1 MLNSAFIVP
10 DSKLSM
16 PRQIAVL
23 LFPQFSNLC
32 LANAIEP
39 LRAANSLSRKV
50 LYQWHFIGLDAGP
63 VLSSSGLPVTPERAL
78 SDLAGADYLCV
89 MPSYGY
95 RDFTRAPILRR
106 LRAAARRS
114 EAVVGLDT
122 GSLVLAAAGLL
133 DGYRATSHWD
143 VLTEFEE
150 SYPEV
155 RVVRDR
161 FVIDRDRLSCG
172 GATTTMELMLEL
184 IARHH
189 GPMLSLDVGA
199 LFMHGERPGAGP
211 ILPGVAGDRVVRAAA
226 ALMRRHLEQPL
237 SIPDIARHLGLS
249 QRGLEQRC
257 LTAAGHSPQALYA
270 LIRMSEA
277 QRLVQDTPL
286 SVAEIA
292 ARVGYGDA
300 SAMTRR
306 FRNTFGRS
314 PRQMRAP
321 TANGPNR

>member
-1 MLNSAFIVP
+1 MQ
-10 DSKLSM
+10 
-16 PRQIAVL
+16 RQIAIL
-23 LFPQFSNLC
+23 LFPRFSNLC
-32 LANAIEP
+32 LANAVEP
-39 LRAANSLSRKV
+39 LRAANDLSRKP

-63 VLSSSGLPVTPERAL
+63 VRSSSGLPVTPEMAL

-89 MPSYGY
+89 MPSYGH
-95 RDFTRAPILRR
+95 RDFARAPILRR
-106 LRAAARRS
+106 LRAAAARS
-114 EAVVGLDT
+114 GALVGMDT
-122 GSLVLAAAGLL
+122 GSLVLAAAGLM

-155 RVVRDR
+155 TVVRDR

-172 GATTTMELMLEL
+172 GATTTMELMLEM
-184 IARHH
+184 IATHH
-189 GPMLSLDVGA
+189 GPMLSLDVAA
-199 LFMHGERPGAGP
+199 LFMHGEGRGSGP
-211 ILPGVAGDRVVRAAA
+211 HLPGVAGDRVVRAAA

-237 SIPDIARHLGLS
+237 PIPEIARHLGLS

-257 LTAAGHSPQALYA
+257 RAAAGHSPQGLYA

-306 FRNTFGRS
+306 FRRGFGLS
-314 PRQMRAP
+314 PRAMRAP
-321 TANGPNR
+321 AVNPPDR